1 MVNAPVGAVDTDLV
15 GADRDLDGV
24 LKRLAGVGVAGAP
37 TVSVVSETE
46 EPECFHTTFNYMS
59 SRIIPADRASR
70 ITRPQASRIFSS

>member
-24 LKRLAGVGVAGAP
+24 LKRLTGVGVARTP

-46 EPECFHTTFNYMS
+46 EPECFHATFNYMS